1 MSSATS
7 KKLRIHDN
15 PTQTHLSNAQ
25 KQFNKLSQKVAA
37 QKQLLSAWQDTIPR
51 YNQLLSSK
59 YRPLLD
65 SYNKQRSELV
75 YLLDNAYH
83 DKHFKKADKSKIQS
97 IIIDLSLDLIA
108 GHGQDELKEL
118 YNRHSDSDFDADNQ
132 AQEAEV
138 LQAMKAALKKMYGVE
153 ISDDDDVSSQ
163 EKMQAV
169 LEEKLKEQ
177 QFKKENRSAETKSK
191 AQTPEEQE
199 IEARLKT
206 EQENLKKSI
215 QTVFRQLVAVLH
227 PDREPDENERERKTA
242 LMQQVNVAY
251 GKKDLLRLLE
261 LQLEVEQI
269 DQDHLDNIAEQRL
282 HYFNKILQE
291 QAAEL
296 QAEIA
301 EITQG
306 FTQQRNTK
314 SSPEKVL
321 EGLNMEIRNMQ
332 HNVSRLKTEIRA
344 LQSPAALKNWLKTY
358 R

>member
-1 MSSATS
+1 VSSATL

-15 PTQTHLSNAQ
+15 PAQTHLSNAQ
-25 KQFNKLSQKVAA
+25 KQFNKLSQKIAA

-108 GHGQDELKEL
+108 GHGKDELKEL

-132 AQEAEV
+132 AQAAEV

-177 QFKKENRSAETKSK
+177 QFKKANPAVETK
-191 AQTPEEQE
+191 AQTSEQQE
-199 IEARLKT
+199 VEARLQA

-269 DQDHLDNIAEQRL
+269 DQHHLDNIAEQRL
-282 HYFNKILQE
+282 HYFNKLLQE

-321 EGLNMEIRNMQ
+321 EGLQMEIRNMQ

-344 LQSPAALKNWLKTY
+344 LQSPAALKNWLKAY